1 MEKFCLQPLIFLQ
14 YRPFQCDKQVEV
26 DSLRHK
32 NLGFLLI
39 VLIINII
46 LFPGPDGFGYIFKD
60 SLLRQIDKRG
70 KIVKTE
76 EKLHIWDR
84 YKGGPQRVEAVA
96 FHKERRKTYMFLS
109 EFQITPVS

>member
-1 MEKFCLQPLIFLQ
+1 MYF
-14 YRPFQCDKQVEV
+14 PF
-26 DSLRHK
+26 
-32 NLGFLLI
+32 
-39 VLIINII
+39 
-46 LFPGPDGFGYIFKD
+46 FPGPDGFGYIFKD

-109 EFQITPVS
+109 KF